1 MIHCSTPDF
10 PKHCF
15 TFFILFFTVFLIV
28 SPVSGNQITIEY
40 FHQPGCPD
48 CEKTDPIINDIS
60 KMYNNT
66 EVEWIDTSVS
76 EGYNR
81 WKQFGF
87 LEVPAV
93 VINSERKIPKN
104 EITRDNLVKE
114 IAFLKND
121 QSGVHTSAAQS
132 DLSIPIAYSLGLF
145 AGFSPCLAAILGFI
159 FSVTAGKGSDVRSGM
174 SMAIVFGLGL
184 ITAYLLAGIAFILF
198 RGSFADVKFLS
209 VIAGII
215 SLIFGLNLIGI
226 FPMPP
231 SADAFFQ
238 QAARKHIG
246 TGMGLFG
253 LGLLF
258 SVVKVPC
265 SAPMLIVLL
274 EQMFTS
280 SSISAMLHL
289 LVFCAGILTPFLVI
303 GLIGGATLTEKV
315 RAFNKPIKIISG
327 LFLLAFGVWVIVLP

>member
-1 MIHCSTPDF
+1 M
-10 PKHCF
+10 
-15 TFFILFFTVFLIV
+15 VNV
-28 SPVSGNQITIEY
+28 QY
-40 FHQPGCPD
+40 FHQPGCSD
-48 CEKTDPIINDIS
+48 CAKTDPIINDIS
-60 KMYNNT
+60 KLYNNT
-66 EVEWIDTSVS
+66 AIEWIDTSAS

-93 VINSERKIPKN
+93 VINNERKIPKD
-104 EITRDNLVKE
+104 EITRDYLVKE
-114 IAFLKND
+114 IASLQND
-121 QSGVHTSAAQS
+121 QSGVNTSATQS
-132 DLSIPIAYSLGLF
+132 NLSIPLAYSLGLF

-174 SMAIVFGLGL
+174 SMAVIFGLGL

-215 SLIFGLNLIGI
+215 SLVFGLNLIGI
-226 FPMPP
+226 LPMPP
-231 SADAFFQ
+231 AADSFFQ
-238 QAARKHIG
+238 QAARKHFG

-274 EQMFTS
+274 EQMFAS
-280 SSISAMLHL
+280 SSLSAMLHL

-303 GLIGGATLTEKV
+303 GLIGGATLTQKV
-315 RAFNKPIKIISG
+315 RRFNKPIKIISG
-327 LFLLAFGVWVIVLP
+327 LFLLIFGVWVIVSA